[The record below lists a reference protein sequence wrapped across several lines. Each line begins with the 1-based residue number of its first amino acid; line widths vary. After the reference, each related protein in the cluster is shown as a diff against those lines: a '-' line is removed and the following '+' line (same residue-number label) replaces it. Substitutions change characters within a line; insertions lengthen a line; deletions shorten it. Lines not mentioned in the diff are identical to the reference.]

1 MSISDR
7 SKLSQQVKELM
18 DEFQKIQMKAISE
31 FLKIKENQTINFLEL
46 NSKIMEANKRWV
58 ETKGKDLT
66 IQDLYDLTTPEE
78 RLYLKRLFQF
88 IFDKMSDQQ
97 ESENP
102 LPENIKIEQI
112 MAYDIPAEWQ
122 IVPGV
127 NDDRVL
133 LYFHGGGM
141 VIGSPRDSRYFTV
154 ALGQATKMRVLSID
168 YRLAPEHPHPA
179 GQEDCVTAYKWL
191 LSTGI
196 KPENIIIGGL
206 SAGGYFTLTTIL
218 RLREE
223 GIPLP
228 LGAICLSPG
237 TDFRQEGIDDLF
249 FENARTDPILA
260 DGGLLLFC
268 IPAYAAGA
276 DLNDPLLSPVIAD
289 FKGFPPLLVQAS
301 TSEMLYSG
309 SKRLAEKAKEAGVD
323 VTLETWDN
331 IPHGFH
337 VFGLNV
343 LPEAEDAINHIKIF
357 IQKLF
362 KEEALEIQV

>member
-7 SKLSQQVKELM
+7 SKLSKQVNELM
-18 DEFQKIQMKAISE
+18 DEFQKLQMKAISG

-46 NSKIMEANKRWV
+46 NGKIAEANKRWI

-88 IFDKMSDQQ
+88 IFDEMSDQQ

-102 LPENIKIEQI
+102 LPDNVKIEQI
-112 MAYDIPAEWQ
+112 MAYDVPAEWQ
-122 IVPGV
+122 IIPGA
-127 NDDRVL
+127 NEDRVL

-154 ALGQATKMRVLSID
+154 ALGQATKMRVLSVD

-179 GQEDCVTAYKWL
+179 GQEDCVAAYKWL

-196 KPENIIIGGL
+196 KPKNIIIGGL

-237 TDFRQEGIDDLF
+237 TDFRQEGADDLF
-249 FENARTDPILA
+249 FENAATDPILA

-268 IPAYAAGA
+268 IPAYVAGA
-276 DLNDPLLSPVIAD
+276 DFNDPLVSPLIAD

-309 SKRLAEKAKEAGVD
+309 SKRLAENAKKAGVD

-331 IPHGFH
+331 VPHGFH

-343 LPEAEDAINHIKIF
+343 LPESEDAINHIKIF

-362 KEEALEIQV
+362 KEEELEIQV